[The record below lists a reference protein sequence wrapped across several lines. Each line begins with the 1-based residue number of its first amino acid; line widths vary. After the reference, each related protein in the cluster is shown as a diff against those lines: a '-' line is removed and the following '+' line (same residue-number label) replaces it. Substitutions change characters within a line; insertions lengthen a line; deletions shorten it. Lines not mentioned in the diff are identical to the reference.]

1 MSRTLLLMAALAVCL
16 PAWAA
21 PTHYLPVFGSALLC
35 RDEID
40 PVYLKKYLT
49 THFKKS
55 YKTEG
60 GAYWFKPDSATMF
73 DMNVTELFVSTE
85 DNERYVFAGAIFL
98 DTTKG
103 ARTKIAAFSGPNY
116 IPYPDDTTMRSGPGG
131 FLVRYTA
138 TQVKMYCVKEKVVR

>member
-1 MSRTLLLMAALAVCL
+1 VKRAILMIATLAACTTAE
-16 PAWAA
+16 AA

-40 PVYLKKYLT
+40 PVYLKQYLT
-49 THFKKS
+49 THFKKP

-60 GAYWFKPDSATMF
+60 GAYWFKPDSATLF

-85 DNERYVFAGAIFL
+85 DNERYAFVGAIFL

-103 ARTKIAAFSGPNY
+103 ARAKIAAFSGPNY
-116 IPYPDDTTMRSGPGG
+116 IPYPDDITMRSGPGG
-131 FLVRYTA
+131 FLIRYTA
-138 TQVKMYCVKEKVVR
+138 TQVKVYCMKERIAR